1 MLTIKNTEKWWRQK
15 QIHTSSIDMTPP
27 RVKNYGFRVR
37 EGASARNEMSDEV
50 QKNMGT
56 NPNTEVQPVLLNL
69 STCTRRYQKRATK
82 RRTSCIMDWIVCC
95 ALTRHRIQ
103 WPGSRTRRRGAPE
116 GQKLHKSCIVN
127 HDELEILRLR
137 TTQDGSFTMKSI
149 KSWKAWTRNW
159 CGTGS
164 FEAKKLVYSKRGE

>member
-1 MLTIKNTEKWWRQK
+1 
-15 QIHTSSIDMTPP
+15 MTPP

-82 RRTSCIMDWIVCC
+82 RRTSCIMD
-95 ALTRHRIQ
+95 
-103 WPGSRTRRRGAPE
+103 
-116 GQKLHKSCIVN
+116 
-127 HDELEILRLR
+127 
-137 TTQDGSFTMKSI
+137 
-149 KSWKAWTRNW
+149 
-159 CGTGS
+159 
-164 FEAKKLVYSKRGE
+164 